1 MPFPAPGDLPG
12 PWIKPRSLRLLHW
25 LANSLPLCLLGSVC
39 VCVCV
44 CVCMCAPTPAGA
56 LSHFS
61 HVQLFG
67 TLRTVAHQGLL
78 SREFSRQEYRSGLP
92 YPSPD
97 DLLDPEM
104 EQVGLY
110 LLHWQMGCLPLIPPG
125 KPYDYLTQPKN
136 TFSSNYLP
144 FSLFYSIIHVCL
156 SYIRKVL
163 TKNNFSK
170 QLEKMT
176 KKAVRELK
184 LAFF

>member
-12 PWIKPRSLRLLHW
+12 PRIKPTSLHLLQW
-25 LANSLPLCLLGSVC
+25 LANSLPLRLLGS

-44 CVCMCAPTPAGA
+44 CVCMCAPTLAGA
-56 LSHFS
+56 LSHFI

-78 SREFSRQEYRSGLP
+78 SRGFSRQEYQSGLP

-110 LLHWQMGCLPLIPPG
+110 LLHWQMGCLPLVPPG

-156 SYIRKVL
+156 SHIRQVL

-184 LAFF
+184 LAF